1 MIVDG
6 LVANVILILRRNLAW
21 MRLDC
26 DAGSKVKAGTNRGH
40 PIHHCML
47 AVQNH
52 LQIFRWKRFGSRF
65 F

>member
-47 AVQNH
+47 TV
-52 LQIFRWKRFGSRF
+52 
-65 F
+65 